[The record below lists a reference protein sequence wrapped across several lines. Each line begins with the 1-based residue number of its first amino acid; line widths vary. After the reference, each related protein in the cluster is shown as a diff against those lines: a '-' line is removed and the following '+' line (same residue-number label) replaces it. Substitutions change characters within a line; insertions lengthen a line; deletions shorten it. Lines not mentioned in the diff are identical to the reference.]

1 MQSHYSNN
9 KQYMYSLR
17 IRKKMRLEMKFGASR
32 RYHTYMWCKSKENM
46 KVHMHR

>member
-9 KQYMYSLR
+9 KQYSSR

-32 RYHTYMWCKSKENM
+32 RYHTYM
-46 KVHMHR
+46 